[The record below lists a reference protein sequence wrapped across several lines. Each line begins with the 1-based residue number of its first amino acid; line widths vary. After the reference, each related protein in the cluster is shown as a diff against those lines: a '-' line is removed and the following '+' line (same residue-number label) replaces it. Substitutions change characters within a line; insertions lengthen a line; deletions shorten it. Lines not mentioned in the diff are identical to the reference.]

1 MHDFEFAPAD
11 SAKHA
16 VDMLTATGPSARVI
30 AGGTDLLGEIK
41 EGVATPAAL
50 ISLHRVA
57 ELRGID
63 KTIDGVRIGAMATV
77 ADIAAHPA
85 VRAEHPALAQAA
97 AAVATP
103 QIRNVG
109 TLGGNLCQR
118 PRCWY
123 YRNPAF
129 PDCRKRGGS
138 QCYAHG
144 GMNKFHAIFGGDICP
159 SVHPSDTATALS
171 ALAATIT
178 IAGPNGERRIPI
190 DDFFTPPEANV
201 LTENALRPG
210 EIVASATIPAAP
222 APRRRSVFLKAKERQ
237 AMDFALASVALAID
251 IDADANA
258 DAPDAVIRSARMTLG
273 GVAPVPMRARAA
285 ESALSGKRPA
295 DIDAAAIGQLAI
307 QGARPLSAN
316 RYKARL
322 TAGLAA
328 RAVRVL
334 LRADATQPQWT
345 Q

>member
-16 VDMLTATGPSARVI
+16 VDLLSARGSSARVI

-41 EGVATPAAL
+41 EGVVAPDTL

-57 ELRGID
+57 EMRSIAQDADGI
-63 KTIDGVRIGAMATV
+63 RIGAMATV

-85 VRAEHPALAQAA
+85 VRAEHAALAQAA

-171 ALAATIT
+171 ALAATVT

-201 LTENALRPG
+201 LAENALRHG

-222 APRRRSVFLKAKERQ
+222 APRRRRSVFLKAKERQ

-251 IDADANA
+251 IDADAA
-258 DAPDAVIRSARMTLG
+258 APAAVISSARMTLG

-285 ESALSGKRPA
+285 ESALAGKRPA

-322 TAGLAA
+322 TAGIAA
-328 RAVRVL
+328 RAVRTL
-334 LRADATQPQWT
+334 LKAAAAP
-345 Q
+345 